1 MSDGGEFTLA
11 HEEIG
16 SGGYGTVCKATH
28 NATGELV
35 AAKRIK
41 TSRMKLSAIEKEVA
55 LMRDLQHPHIIALR
69 GCAQIG
75 KEYIIFMCVQREC
88 RFFSSPT

>member
-41 TSRMKLSAIEKEVA
+41 TSRMKLSAIEKEV
-55 LMRDLQHPHIIALR
+55 RVREREKRVIA
-69 GCAQIG
+69 QPS
-75 KEYIIFMCVQREC
+75 
-88 RFFSSPT
+88 SSPACLPAIAG